1 MKIYC
6 ISIYNQNYNFFK
18 RNSLIPVGLG
28 KKKFNKKWLGD
39 NRRKNIS
46 SKNENFGEYTFHY
59 SLWKNDFLNKKK
71 SDWIGFCT
79 YRRFWVK
86 KNYKTPKTFKELD
99 KILLK
104 KVPKEWKNYDAV
116 LPRPLKL
123 GKLKTMKLLKNNFK
137 EVFKKPSLLLK
148 ECTIRDHFNLFH
160 GDYFLREAIKLLKKN
175 DRRDFDIFLNSNEF
189 NPHNLFIC
197 KNHLLLKRF
206 YKDVFSWLFKC
217 EKKFENFKLDT
228 YGKKRIYGFL
238 AERYMPFWFKKNS
251 KTIDWPFVFFDTN
264 KYKSTDGE

>member
-1 MKIYC
+1 MYISKI
-6 ISIYNQNYNFFK
+6 
-18 RNSLIPVGLG
+18 LG
-28 KKKFNKKWLGD
+28 
-39 NRRKNIS
+39 
-46 SKNENFGEYTFHY
+46 E
-59 SLWKNDFLNKKK
+59 
-71 SDWIGFCT
+71 
-79 YRRFWVK
+79 

-148 ECTIRDHFNLFH
+148 ECTIRIILT
-160 GDYFLREAIKLLKKN
+160 YFMVITFLEKLSNCKKN

-197 KNHLLLKRF
+197 KNHLLLKKF

-217 EKKFENFKLDT
+217 EKNLKTLNLILTE
-228 YGKKRIYGFL
+228 KKEFMVFL

-251 KTIDWPFVFFDTN
+251 KTIDWPFCFF
-264 KYKSTDGE
+264 